1 MRRRAFITL
10 FGGAAAWPLAAR
22 AQQTKIPTIGFLGT
36 TTSAAWGP
44 WTTVFMQRLREL
56 GWIDGQNVAIVV
68 RWAEGRSERFAE
80 LTAEFV
86 RLNVNVIFTGG
97 TPAIAAKQATSFI
110 PIVFVLASDPVGIG
124 LVASLARPGGNIT
137 GLSTQGTDIVGTK
150 ARAVGPNSSCFPPII
165 GPDQRCKSGR
175 NTGGGGGSGERPHGR
190 PRSDQFRNPASRRYR
205 TGVRATQ
212 RFCAGALRLC
222 RPTPLHLPRSHQHF
236 GIGSTTTNNAY
247 HPGVSGCLRSDVLC
261 P

>member
-110 PIVFVLASDPVGIG
+110 PIVFSVSERSGWHW
-124 LVASLARPGGNIT
+124 T
-137 GLSTQGTDIVGTK
+137 GRKSGATGRQHHRTVHTGHRYCWYKG
-150 ARAVGPNSSCFPPII
+150 SSCWAKFFLLSA
-165 GPDQRCKSGR
+165 DY
-175 NTGGGGGSGERPHGR
+175 
-190 PRSDQFRNPASRRYR
+190 RS
-205 TGVRATQ
+205 
-212 RFCAGALRLC
+212 
-222 RPTPLHLPRSHQHF
+222 
-236 GIGSTTTNNAY
+236 
-247 HPGVSGCLRSDVLC
+247 
-261 P
+261 